1 MRCGLNPDI
10 AFAVGLSS
18 SKAAQF
24 NRFRDFI
31 KLVAKRF
38 KISPNNAQ
46 ASVVQFSDTA
56 DLSIKLNA
64 SPSWRYF
71 ASFVSRLRYTGE
83 GQRIDSGLRTAYD
96 QAFSAKNGMRMT
108 SQQVLV
114 LVTDM
119 EQNDQSLFQP
129 ALRLFVEAGIRVI
142 AISLKDQVIPKNLLQ
157 VGIDVLKPKSF
168 DDLTSFRFIDD
179 VTQMICHSAGNLT
192 YYLVAL
198 KSMKV

>member
-1 MRCGLNPDI
+1 MYFPARCNLNPDI

-18 SKAAQF
+18 VKSSQF
-24 NRFRDFI
+24 SRLRNFI
-31 KLVAKRF
+31 TLIAKRF

-71 ASFVSRLRYTGE
+71 ASFVNRLRYTGE
-83 GQRIDSGLRTAYD
+83 GKRVDSGLRTAYD
-96 QAFSAKNGMRMT
+96 QAFSAKNGMRIT

-119 EQNDQSLFQP
+119 EQDDQSLLQP
-129 ALRLFVEAGIRVI
+129 ALRLFTEAGIHVI
-142 AISLKDQVIPKNLLQ
+142 AVSLKDQVIPSNLMQ
-157 VGIDVLKPKSF
+157 VGIDVLKPKSL
-168 DDLTSFRFIDD
+168 DDLTSVKFIDD
-179 VTQMICHSAGNLT
+179 VTQLICHSAGNFDLFP
-192 YYLVAL
+192 AE
-198 KSMKV
+198 